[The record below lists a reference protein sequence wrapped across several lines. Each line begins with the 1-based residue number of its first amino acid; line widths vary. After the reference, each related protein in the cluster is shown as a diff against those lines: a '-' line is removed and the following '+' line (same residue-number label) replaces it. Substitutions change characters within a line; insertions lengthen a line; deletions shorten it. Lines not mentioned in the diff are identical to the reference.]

1 MSLIAMNRIEAT
13 LTMHSEAPAISY
25 VSTFSRIETWVF
37 VLDYKVLNNGGDMS
51 DLGMNRAVIRGRN
64 IKLVVAIVQ
73 PSTQG

>member
-1 MSLIAMNRIEAT
+1 M
-13 LTMHSEAPAISY
+13 
-25 VSTFSRIETWVF
+25 F
-37 VLDYKVLNNGGDMS
+37 VLGYKVLNGGKMS